1 MNEDTQ
7 QLLALKQAKEVARLV
22 RERVQIKEQF
32 EQILAL
38 SDQVEELIEGTA
50 TKADEGYNATQLQ
63 QRSATLQTLLQ
74 SKQHLAEHQPQ
85 IQQQLNEANQ
95 QLLKAQF
102 KLDKLNRQ

>member
-1 MNEDTQ
+1 MNEETQ
-7 QLLALKQAKEVARLV
+7 HLLALKQAKEVARLV

-32 EQILAL
+32 QQIIAL
-38 SDQVEELIEGTA
+38 SEQVEALIEGTA
-50 TKADEGYNATQLQ
+50 TKEDEGYRATQLQ

-85 IQQQLNEANQ
+85 IQQQLDEVDQ